1 MSVAVKKMNGVETV
15 EVSLEKASA
24 VIVLKEGNAVSLPEL
39 RRVIRN
45 SGYPTRDAQVTARGK
60 IVERG
65 GTRVLDL
72 LNGFTLTITNP
83 SDVKVSDTVVEVT
96 GVSQAD
102 GKSGERIRVSPEPPS
117 GRPRMD
123 PSCD

>member
-72 LNGFTLTITNP
+72 LNGFALTITNP

-102 GKSGERIRVSPEPPS
+102 GKSGERIRVN
-117 GRPRMD
+117 R
-123 PSCD
+123 